1 MAVEIKDK
9 RHSWELT
16 ATLAEL
22 AYLTDAADAEV
33 VGQISQ
39 KADRLTTT
47 YVGKGKVEEIRDLRD
62 EQKADVV
69 IFDDELTP
77 TQQRNLEAALQS
89 K

>member
-16 ATLAEL
+16 DTLAEL

-47 YVGKGKVEEIRDLRD
+47 YVGK
-62 EQKADVV
+62 
-69 IFDDELTP
+69 
-77 TQQRNLEAALQS
+77 
-89 K
+89 